1 MHQTMNGPVAQLVAV
16 GVIALVAL
24 FPSPQDLRET
34 VAPTQ
39 TAPKVLPAEAE
50 VAAVRVALP
59 AAPDAIVRTPYPLG
73 CVIDGSE
80 PTDLSPLTG
89 CLFELQGFIE
99 ARTYDLAVLSQS
111 QRTLDA
117 TTYADAEV
125 EEARRAIAM
134 ICRSKWSIGQL
145 NDAPAEAVCSQFQ

>member
-1 MHQTMNGPVAQLVAV
+1 MQQTMNGPVAQLVAV

-59 AAPDAIVRTPYPLG
+59 SAPDVILRTPYPLG

-80 PTDLSPLTG
+80 PSDLSSLTD
-89 CLFELQGFIE
+89 CLFELQEFIE
-99 ARTYDLAVLSQS
+99 ARTRDLTVTAQS
-111 QRTLDA
+111 QRTIDD
-117 TTYADAEV
+117 TTYTDAEI
-125 EEARRAIAM
+125 EEARRGIAM

-145 NDAPAEAVCSQFQ
+145 NGAPVEAACSQFQ